1 MNLRKPK
8 LRVALVASC
17 TLTLAGLG
25 LMVWSLVDP
34 RPIPIMVAMSA
45 GQTLGIVSLLLFGW
59 VVISD
64 LRRGGS
70 IIPPEE
76 PPKSLT
82 SLIPPG
88 PPSSSSLL
96 PPAPPSSP

>member
-1 MNLRKPK
+1 MNLRKPR
-8 LRVALVASC
+8 LRVALVTSC
-17 TLTLAGLG
+17 VLALVGLA
-25 LMVWSLVDP
+25 LMAWSLVDP

-45 GQTLGIVSLLLFGW
+45 GQVLGTVSLALFGW
-59 VVISD
+59 VVVSD
-64 LRRGGS
+64 LRKGAS

-88 PPSSSSLL
+88 PPSSRDSLTGE
-96 PPAPPSSP
+96 